1 MATSAT
7 SARASTKQAESATVT
22 RPPLA
27 SGVNNGLRC
36 SCSSFAKEHLQR
48 LQQRQPDL
56 TGKEL
61 ELADAT
67 ALGID
72 IIATPML
79 LLFQNQQLLYAG
91 PLATD
96 FMCSDNAS
104 VLEGI
109 ISGLTVLPG
118 FWLNGESTACRCR
131 AN

>member
-1 MATSAT
+1 M
-7 SARASTKQAESATVT
+7 
-22 RPPLA
+22 
-27 SGVNNGLRC
+27 
-36 SCSSFAKEHLQR
+36 
-48 LQQRQPDL
+48 QQRQPDL
-56 TGKEL
+56 VVKEL
-61 ELADAT
+61 ELAEAT

-72 IIATPML
+72 IIATPLL

-96 FMCSDNAS
+96 FMCSDKAS